1 MKPKKQENK
10 LEIWE
15 TIKEFDL
22 DEIRAEAKKQALLKH
37 RWVQKGI
44 WLVCKSCKFRHGFYV
59 GINKVLV
66 GVDEEGNPIL
76 KNKKEVFKK

>member
-1 MKPKKQENK
+1 LSVK
-10 LEIWE
+10 
-15 TIKEFDL
+15 
-22 DEIRAEAKKQALLKH
+22 A
-37 RWVQKGI
+37 
-44 WLVCKSCKFRHGFYV
+44 CKFRHGFYV

>member
-1 MKPKKQENK
+1 MKPKKQEEK
-10 LEIWE
+10 LENWE

-44 WLVCKSCKFRHGFYV
+44 WLECKSCKFRHGFYV

-76 KNKKEVFKK
+76 KDKKEVFK

>member
-15 TIKEFDL
+15 TLKEFDL
-22 DEIRAEAKKQALLKH
+22 DEIRAEVKKQALLKH

-44 WLVCKSCKFRHGFYV
+44 WLECKSCKFRHGFYV
-59 GINKVLV
+59 GINKILV

-76 KNKKEVFKK
+76 KDKKEVFK

>member
-44 WLVCKSCKFRHGFYV
+44 WLECKSCKFRHGFYV

-76 KNKKEVFKK
+76 KDKKEVFK